1 MKIIASLIGKD
12 IHTPLNENNDENM
25 ITNGIITTP
34 PLNSETIKECWIF
47 CVDVK

>member
-34 PLNSETIKECWIF
+34 PLNSETIKNVGF
-47 CVDVK
+47 FALM